1 MASPILPGTGLGSGL
16 DTGAIVKALVAAD
29 KSAKQGQIDRA
40 NANNSASISGIGTLQ
55 SLLSTFQTTLGVAG
69 LGGSVNPSFT
79 GFAATSSDSKFVD
92 VTTTN
97 DAVAGKYKIE
107 VTNLATSSKVAS
119 QAFAGGTSSAIPS
132 GTLTITQNGINY
144 PLTIGANATLQS
156 VRDAINS
163 DSKMSTSGLS
173 ANIVTD
179 SFGSRL
185 VVGSSKSGA
194 GSDISVSGIA
204 GLEIDGS
211 QVMPNGSPGA
221 PVSATSSG
229 SIGDLAKDASFS
241 VDGMPLTSKTNM
253 VTQAVSGLKIN
264 LVAPTNVANGGPITV
279 TVATNTEGLKTS
291 IQKFVDAYNAV
302 ANGITTLTK
311 PSLDDYGKLTVPA
324 QLTGDP
330 LPRSILA
337 AIREPLSQVGAGDKL
352 TVLAQLGITTN
363 QKTGALDFDDKK
375 FTVAMNDKKLSGEV
389 QTLFSGDGTKLGLL
403 DRMNEAIKPFTQ
415 GVGTTEGILTTR
427 TKNLDITKKKLSD
440 QQDALDRRVATL
452 TAVLTKKYND
462 MDTLVGKLKATAS
475 NITSMF
481 DALNAQKKG

>member
-29 KSAKQGQIDRA
+29 KAAKQGQIDRA
-40 NANNSASISGIGTLQ
+40 TTTNSASISGIGTLQ
-55 SLLSTFQTTLGVAG
+55 SLLSTFQSTLSVAG
-69 LGGSVNPSFT
+69 LGSSVNPAFA
-79 GFAATSSDSKFVD
+79 GFAATSSDSKTVD
-92 VTTTN
+92 ATADN
-97 DAVAGKYKIE
+97 YAVAGKYS
-107 VTNLATSSKVAS
+107 VTVKNLATSSKVAS
-119 QAFAGGTSSAIPS
+119 AAFSGGNTSAIPS
-132 GTLTITQNGINY
+132 GTLNITQNGINY
-144 PLTIGANATLQS
+144 PLTVGANATLQS
-156 VRDAINS
+156 VRDSINA
-163 DSKMSTSGLS
+163 DSKMNMAGLS

-185 VVGSSKSGA
+185 VIGSEKTGA
-194 GSDISVSGIA
+194 GTDISVSGIA
-204 GLEIDGS
+204 GLEIDGTQPMS
-211 QVMPNGSPGA
+211 SDTNPA
-221 PVSATSSG
+221 SAASSG
-229 SIGDLAKDASFS
+229 NIGGLAKDAVFS
-241 VDGMPLTSKTNM
+241 VDGMQLTSKTNT
-253 VTQAVSGLKIN
+253 VTQAISGLKLN
-264 LVAPTNVANGGPITV
+264 LVAPTTTPITV

-311 PSLDDYGKLTVPA
+311 PSLDDSGNPTIPA
-324 QLTGDP
+324 QLTGDS

-337 AIREPLSQVGAGDKL
+337 AIRAPLSETGAGDKL

-375 FTVAMNDKKLSGEV
+375 FTAAMTDKKLGGEV
-389 QTLFSGDGTKLGLL
+389 QKLFTGDGTNPGLL
-403 DRMNEAIKPFTQ
+403 ERMTNAIKPFTQ
-415 GVGTTEGILTTR
+415 GVGSMTEGILTTR
-427 TKNLDITKKKLSD
+427 TKTLDITKKKLSD

-481 DALNAQKKG
+481 EALTAQQKG

>member
-29 KSAKQGQIDRA
+29 KAAKQGQIDRA
-40 NANNSASISGIGTLQ
+40 TSTNSASISGIGTLQ
-55 SLLSTFQTTLGVAG
+55 SLLSSFQSTLGVAG
-69 LGGSVNPSFT
+69 LGSSVNPAFT

-92 VTTTN
+92 ATAGN
-97 DAVAGKYKIE
+97 DAVAGKYKVE
-107 VTNLATSSKVAS
+107 VKNLATSSKVAS
-119 QAFAGGTSSAIPS
+119 AAFSGGASSAIPS

-156 VRDAINS
+156 VRDAINA

-185 VVGSSKSGA
+185 VVGSEKSGA

-211 QVMPNGSPGA
+211 QVMPDGSA
-221 PVSATSSG
+221 TNPVSATSSG
-229 SIGDLAKDASFS
+229 SIGGLAKDASFS
-241 VDGMPLTSKTNM
+241 VDGMQLTSKSNT
-253 VTQAVSGLKIN
+253 VTQAISGLKLN
-264 LVAPTNVANGGPITV
+264 LVAATTAPITV

-302 ANGITTLTK
+302 ANGISTLTK
-311 PSLDDYGKLTVPA
+311 PSLDDDGKPTVPA
-324 QLTGDP
+324 LLTGDP

-375 FTVAMNDKKLSGEV
+375 FTAAMTDKKLGGEV
-389 QTLFSGDGTKLGLL
+389 QKLFSGDGTNPGLL
-403 DRMNEAIKPFTQ
+403 DRMTSAIKPFTQ
-415 GVGTTEGILTTR
+415 GVGSMTEGILTTR
-427 TKNLDITKKKLSD
+427 TKTLDITKKKLSD

-481 DALNAQKKG
+481 EALNAQKKG

>member
-29 KSAKQGQIDRA
+29 KAAKQGQIDRA
-40 NANNSASISGIGTLQ
+40 TTTNSASISGIGTLQ
-55 SLLSTFQTTLGVAG
+55 SLLSTFQSTLSVAG
-69 LGGSVNPSFT
+69 LGSSVNPAFA
-79 GFAATSSDSKFVD
+79 GFAATSSDSKTVD
-92 VTTTN
+92 ATADN
-97 DAVAGKYKIE
+97 YAVAGKYS
-107 VTNLATSSKVAS
+107 VTVKNLATSSKVAS
-119 QAFAGGTSSAIPS
+119 AAFSGGNTSAIPS
-132 GTLTITQNGINY
+132 GTLNITQNGINY
-144 PLTIGANATLQS
+144 PLTVGANATLQS
-156 VRDAINS
+156 VRDSINA
-163 DSKMSTSGLS
+163 DSKMNMAGLS

-185 VVGSSKSGA
+185 VIGSEKTGA
-194 GSDISVSGIA
+194 GTDISVSGIA
-204 GLEIDGS
+204 GLEIDGTQPMS
-211 QVMPNGSPGA
+211 SDTNPP
-221 PVSATSSG
+221 SAASSG
-229 SIGDLAKDASFS
+229 NIGGLAKDAVFS
-241 VDGMPLTSKTNM
+241 VDGMQLTSKTNT
-253 VTQAVSGLKIN
+253 VTQAISGLKLN
-264 LVAPTNVANGGPITV
+264 LIAPTTTPITV

-311 PSLDDYGKLTVPA
+311 PSLDDSGNPTIPA
-324 QLTGDP
+324 QLTGDS

-337 AIREPLSQVGAGDKL
+337 AIRAPLSETGAGDKL

-375 FTVAMNDKKLSGEV
+375 FTAAMTDKKLGGEV
-389 QTLFSGDGTKLGLL
+389 QKLFTGDGTNLGLL
-403 DRMNEAIKPFTQ
+403 DRMTNAIKPFTQ
-415 GVGTTEGILTTR
+415 GVGSMTEGILTTR
-427 TKNLDITKKKLSD
+427 TKTLDMTKKKLSD

-481 DALNAQKKG
+481 EALTAQQKG